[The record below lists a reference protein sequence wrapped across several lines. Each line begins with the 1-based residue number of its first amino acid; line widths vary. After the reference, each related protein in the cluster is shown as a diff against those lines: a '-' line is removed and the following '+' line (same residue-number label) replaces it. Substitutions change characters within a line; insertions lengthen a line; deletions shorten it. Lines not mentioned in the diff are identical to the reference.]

1 MEPALKQRLWG
12 AVILVALAVIFL
24 PMLIQGPAPDS
35 GVSDVPL
42 TMPDAPA
49 GQYETRELP
58 LVTPG
63 DVPEGGAVGMDTTPP
78 DAANPANAAA
88 TPSASAPVPQAS
100 ADASVS
106 EPVPLG
112 DDGVSAPAAL
122 PASTTP
128 APAPS
133 TVALPAP
140 SAGGD
145 YAVNL
150 GSFAN
155 AANAEGVVRALKQ
168 SQLPSYSEPT
178 TVNGRSGYRVRV
190 GPYATRADAE
200 AARLRA
206 QQLRSD
212 LRGNVVVLD
221 AEPFAGKPASP
232 SITQPAA
239 AKPAAVPPKTVAS
252 TPAPSAAGTGFAV
265 QLGAFSKAAEANAM
279 RDRLRAAGFSAFVE
293 QVNTDKGT
301 LARVRVGPVVSRAEA
316 DQLKSQVKTKTGM
329 DGIVRPHP

>member
-63 DVPEGGAVGMDTTPP
+63 EVPEGGAVGMDTTHP
-78 DAANPANAAA
+78 DAADLAHPAA
-88 TPSASAPVPQAS
+88 TPGASAPQAGASAPQAA
-100 ADASVS
+100 ADAPVS
-106 EPVPLG
+106 QPVPLG
-112 DDGVSAPAAL
+112 ADGVSAPSALPAPTSAAL
-122 PASTTP
+122 PAP
-128 APAPS
+128 A
-133 TVALPAP
+133 
-140 SAGGD
+140 AGGD

-168 SQLPSYSEPT
+168 SQLPGYSEAAT
-178 TVNGRSGYRVRV
+178 INGRSGYRVRV

-206 QQLRSD
+206 QQLRGD

-221 AEPFAGKPASP
+221 ATPVASKPASP
-232 SITQPAA
+232 STVQPAA
-239 AKPAAVPPKTVAS
+239 TKPAAGA
-252 TPAPSAAGTGFAV
+252 PAPAATGTGFAV
-265 QLGAFSKAAEANAM
+265 QLAAFSKAAEANAL
-279 RDRLRAAGFSAFVE
+279 RNRLREVGFSAFVE

-301 LARVRVGPVVSRAEA
+301 LSRVRVGPVVSRGEA
-316 DQLKSQVKTKTGM
+316 DQLKSQVKAKTGM

>member
-35 GVSDVPL
+35 GVADVPQ

-49 GQYETRELP
+49 GQFETRELP

-63 DVPEGGAVGMDTTPP
+63 ETPEGGAVGMDTTPVSS
-78 DAANPANAAA
+78 DAADPARPQPA
-88 TPSASAPVPQAS
+88 TPADTASSASQ
-100 ADASVS
+100 
-106 EPVPLG
+106 PVPLG
-112 DDGVSAPAAL
+112 EGGVSAPDAL
-122 PASTTP
+122 PAETP
-128 APAPS
+128 APAA
-133 TVALPAP
+133 ALPAP

-150 GSFAN
+150 GSFAS
-155 AANAEGVVRALKQ
+155 AANAEGAVRALKQ
-168 SQLPSYSEPT
+168 AKLPAYSEPA

-190 GPYATRADAE
+190 GPYATRPDAE

-206 QQLRSD
+206 QELPQG
-212 LRGNVVVLD
+212 LRGSVVVLD
-221 AEPFAGKPASP
+221 AEPVVA
-232 SITQPAA
+232 AA
-239 AKPAAVPPKTVAS
+239 AKPAETKPAAPKPAVETKPATPSTAQAPAAARPAAS
-252 TPAPSAAGTGFAV
+252 GTGFAV
-265 QLGAFSKAAEANAM
+265 QLAAFSKPADAAAL

-293 QVNTDKGT
+293 QVKTDKGA
-301 LARVRVGPVVSRAEA
+301 LSRVRVGPVVGRAEA
-316 DQLKSQVKTKTGM
+316 DQLKAQVKAKTGM

>member
-63 DVPEGGAVGMDTTPP
+63 ETPEGGAVGMDTTHP
-78 DAANPANAAA
+78 DAADPAHSSKPGGNAA
-88 TPSASAPVPQAS
+88 PPQGSAEAPVS
-100 ADASVS
+100 R
-106 EPVPLG
+106 PVPLG
-112 DDGVSAPAAL
+112 DSGVSSSASL
-122 PASTTP
+122 PAETAP
-128 APAPS
+128 APAG
-133 TVALPAP
+133 VALPAP

-145 YAVNL
+145 YVVNL

-168 SQLPSYSEPT
+168 SQLPGYSEPAT
-178 TVNGRSGYRVRV
+178 LGGRSGYRVRV

-200 AARLRA
+200 TARLRA

-212 LRGNVVVLD
+212 LRGNVVALD
-221 AEPFAGKPASP
+221 SEPVSAR
-232 SITQPAA
+232 PAA
-239 AKPAAVPPKTVAS
+239 ASTVQPAPVEPPTASRAAASAPAPAA
-252 TPAPSAAGTGFAV
+252 AATGFAV
-265 QLGAFSKAAEANAM
+265 QLGAFSKAAEAGSL
-279 RDRLRAAGFSAFVE
+279 RDRVRAAGFSAFVE
-293 QVNTDKGT
+293 KVDTDKGA
-301 LARVRVGPVVSRAEA
+301 LSRVRVGPVMSRSEA
-316 DQLKSQVKTKTGM
+316 DQLKLQVKAKTGI
-329 DGIVRPHP
+329 DGVVRPHP